1 MQNLLRL
8 LLKYNFQI
16 TFVILEVI
24 ALSLVL
30 RVNPLPNSR
39 SFQLFEGFHAAIYG
53 TVNRLGSFAGIR
65 GENDRLIFENARL
78 KYRLDQYEDPSKVT
92 SMPAARVD
100 SLDYDLI
107 AARVINHSVNKAFN
121 YLTLNKGS
129 QHGVKADMAVIGPD
143 GIAGVVRNVSARYC
157 TVVSVL
163 NPEFRASVKM
173 LRSDFFGSL
182 QWNGGSY
189 QKAMLVEI
197 PSHAPVNQGDT
208 VVTSGFSAIF
218 PEGEMVGTVET
229 IDLTPS
235 GSFYNIRL
243 SLSQD
248 MKKLNHVYIVR
259 HFHQQEVKT
268 LEQLTDE

>member
-16 TFVILEVI
+16 TFIILEVI
-24 ALSLVL
+24 ALSMVL

-39 SFQLFEGFHAAIYG
+39 SFQLMEGFHAAVYG
-53 TVNRLGSFAGIR
+53 TLNRLGSYAGMR
-65 GENDRLIFENARL
+65 GENQRLVLENARL
-78 KYRLDQYEDPSKVT
+78 KYRLAQFEEPSGAAV
-92 SMPAARVD
+92 MPVMGID

-107 AARVINHSVNKAFN
+107 PARVINHSVNKAFN
-121 YLTLNKGS
+121 YLTLDRGYS
-129 QHGVKADMAVIGPD
+129 HGVKADMAVIGPD

-157 TVVSVL
+157 TVISVL
-163 NPEFRASVKM
+163 NPEFRASVKL

-189 QKAMLVEI
+189 MKARLVEI
-197 PSHAPVNQGDT
+197 PSHAPVAPGDT

-235 GSFYNIRL
+235 GSFYDIRL
-243 SLSQD
+243 AMSQD
-248 MKKLNHVYIVR
+248 MKKLRYVYIVR
-259 HFHQQEVKT
+259 NFHQQEVRN
-268 LEQLTDE
+268 LEALTDE